1 MKNQKYRETIDTIT
15 QNIVDGERVERD
27 DIVIFVKF
35 GIIQM
40 NNSKLWI
47 WNLQSLKNYYL
58 LMELLL
64 FLENTSIS
72 WLYQYIGTKTAH

>member
-27 DIVIFVKF
+27 DIVIFVQF

-58 LMELLL
+58 LMELL
-64 FLENTSIS
+64 
-72 WLYQYIGTKTAH
+72 

>member
-58 LMELLL
+58 LMELL
-64 FLENTSIS
+64 
-72 WLYQYIGTKTAH
+72 

>member
-27 DIVIFVKF
+27 DIVIFVQF

-40 NNSKLWI
+40 NNSKL
-47 WNLQSLKNYYL
+47 
-58 LMELLL
+58 
-64 FLENTSIS
+64 
-72 WLYQYIGTKTAH
+72 

>member
-47 WNLQSLKNYYL
+47 WNLKSLKNYYL

-64 FLENTSIS
+64 ILENTSIS